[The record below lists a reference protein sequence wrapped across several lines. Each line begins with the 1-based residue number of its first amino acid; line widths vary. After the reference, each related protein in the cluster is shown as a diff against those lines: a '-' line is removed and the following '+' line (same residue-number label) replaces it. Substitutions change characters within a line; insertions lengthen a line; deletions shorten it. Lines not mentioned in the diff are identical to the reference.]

1 MAPAEETP
9 ESINGEGTVE
19 ESDGLSFL
27 LPSMAASRVT
37 PTAVAAAPTT
47 NRLANHAP
55 MAFAPAMTVGAING
69 MTAIASPVGSV
80 YLIGLLPRSYRWRSP
95 P

>member
-1 MAPAEETP
+1 MAPAEETA

-19 ESDGLSFL
+19 ESDVLSLL
-27 LPSMAASRVT
+27 LPSIAASRVT
-37 PTAVAAAPTT
+37 PTAVATVPTTT

-55 MAFAPAMTVGAING
+55 MAFTPTMTVGTING

-80 YLIGLLPRSYRWRSP
+80 YLIGLFP

>member
-1 MAPAEETP
+1 MLG
-9 ESINGEGTVE
+9 SGLLGTIPSVLTGE
-19 ESDGLSFL
+19 ESFSL

-55 MAFAPAMTVGAING
+55 MAFTPAMTVGAING
-69 MTAIASPVGSV
+69 TTAIASPVGSV
-80 YLIGLLPRSYRWRSP
+80 YLIGLLPRSYRWTSP